1 VAVTP
6 QLQISYRRICPEE
19 YDEAV
24 QRIPHQCPLLL
35 AGDWRTGAQLLA
47 DAKADAAHTIA
58 SLAAGRAGRAA
69 LDALTASVERWVV
82 EAEHNACLPDA

>member
-1 VAVTP
+1 MAQVR
-6 QLQISYRRICPEE
+6 LYFRRICPEE

-24 QRIPHQCPLLL
+24 RRVPHQCPLLL

-47 DAKADAAHTIA
+47 DAKADAAQTIA

-69 LDALTASVERWVV
+69 LDALAASVERWVV
-82 EAEHNACLPDA
+82 ELEHNACLPDA